1 MSLFLLYILNL
12 EASSYKTYNQ
22 NFNLQLH
29 GTPLVPEMWH
39 FNVTNEASPF
49 YIVKGVDNNF
59 DVITIRNMIKSIF
72 KSAFQHIRL
81 RDSKKKFTISQ
92 NYRFGASHYDIH
104 AAAPP
109 FIDILY
115 WSV

>member
-1 MSLFLLYILNL
+1 MVRHWYQKCDTLTLQMRRPLFYL
-12 EASSYKTYNQ
+12 
-22 NFNLQLH
+22 
-29 GTPLVPEMWH
+29 
-39 FNVTNEASPF
+39 
-49 YIVKGVDNNF
+49 VKGVDNNF

-92 NYRFGASHYDIH
+92 NYLFGASHYDIH
-104 AAAPP
+104 AAAPS

-115 WSV
+115 